1 MGFPRSERP
10 HEQRVLLVVT
20 AIMVSK
26 RWLEGKPGNFLLAMP
41 QARSSMDRNFI
52 LQNSR
57 ITFGGAYPGRRAPA
71 VWLTNREMNRSYP
84 ERWRGSL
91 V

>member
-26 RWLEGKPGNFLLAMP
+26 RWLEGKPGNLLLAMP

-52 LQNSR
+52 QQNSR
-57 ITFGGAYPGRRAPA
+57 VAFGGPHPGRRAGGMA
-71 VWLTNREMNRSYP
+71 DKS
-84 ERWRGSL
+84 
-91 V
+91 

>member
-10 HEQRVLLVVT
+10 HQQRVLLVVT

-26 RWLEGKPGNFLLAMP
+26 RWLEGKRGNILLAMP

-52 LQNSR
+52 QQNSR
-57 ITFGGAYPGRRAPA
+57 VAFPGRRAGGMA
-71 VWLTNREMNRSYP
+71 DKS
-84 ERWRGSL
+84 
-91 V
+91 